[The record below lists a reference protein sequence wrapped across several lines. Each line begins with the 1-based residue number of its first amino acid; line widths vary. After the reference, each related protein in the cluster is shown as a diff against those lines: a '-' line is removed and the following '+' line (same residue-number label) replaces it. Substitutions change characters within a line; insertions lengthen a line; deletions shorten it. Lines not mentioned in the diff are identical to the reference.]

1 MPALR
6 SFHLLFLLALL
17 AGAPALAQDY
27 GETDFPNSGAAE
39 AQAPFLRGLLMLH
52 SFQYDEAREAFQEA
66 QRLDPDFAVAY
77 WGEAMTHNYP
87 VWMDQDRDAALE
99 ALARLAPTPEERY
112 AKAPTGREKDYLWT
126 LDVLF
131 GDGEDPGSKEER
143 DFAYADAMAE
153 LAGAYPDD
161 LDAAAFYALSIL
173 GTAHDGRDFAT
184 YMRAAA
190 IAEEVFAA
198 NPRHPGAA
206 HYLIHAYDDPVHAP
220 LGLRAARV
228 YDAIAP
234 AAAHALHMPSHIYFA
249 LGMWD
254 DGAEMNVRSSDAAKA
269 HADAHGKPLEGHYWH
284 PFTWLHYARLQQGR
298 FADAAAMLA
307 QVAEEAE
314 AGVMSA
320 VWRLAVL
327 RAHQAVATEREPSA
341 PEVVPDGEDVPP
353 LTVFNGFTRGLGAYH
368 RGDAAAMEAAL
379 ASMREALAMDEMADE
394 QNASLRILGLELE
407 ALVRLEAGDADEA
420 LALLD
425 EATALEDAMPLDYGP
440 ASPVKPAHEL
450 LGDVLLR
457 LDRPELAMGHYE
469 DALARYPRRSRTLLG
484 LARAAAAAGDPDTAR
499 SVYAELGDIWHGA
512 DADLPDLQEL
522 HAALDAQ

>member
-6 SFHLLFLLALL
+6 SLSLLLLLATL
-17 AGAPALAQDY
+17 AGAPVLGQDY

-66 QRLDPDFAVAY
+66 RRLDPAFAMAY
-77 WGEAMTHNYP
+77 WGEAMTHNHP
-87 VWMDQDRDAALE
+87 VWMDQGRDAALE
-99 ALARLAPTPEERY
+99 ALARLAPTAEERY
-112 AKAPTGREKDYLWT
+112 AKAPTDREKDYLWT

-131 GDGEDPGSKEER
+131 GEGEGPGSKEER

-161 LDAAAFYALSIL
+161 LDAAALYALSIL

-190 IAEEVFAA
+190 VAEEVFAA

-228 YDAIAP
+228 YDSIAP

-254 DGAEMNVRSSDAAKA
+254 DGAEMNARSYEAAKA
-269 HADAHGKPLEGHYWH
+269 RTDARSEPLNGHGWHAL
-284 PFTWLHYARLQQGR
+284 TWLHYARLQQGR
-298 FADAAAMLA
+298 YADADAILA
-307 QVAEEAE
+307 QAAELAE
-314 AGVMSA
+314 AA
-320 VWRLAVL
+320 ATPALWRLATL
-327 RAHQAVATEREPSA
+327 RAHQAVETEREPA
-341 PEVVPDGEDVPP
+341 VPEMTPDGEPIPP
-353 LTVFNGFTRGLGAYH
+353 LDLLNAFTRGFSAYH

-379 ASMREALAMDEMADE
+379 AVIREALAVDEMADE
-394 QNASLRILGLELE
+394 RNASLRVLGLELE
-407 ALVRLEAGDADEA
+407 ALGALEAGDADEA
-420 LALLD
+420 LALLG

-440 ASPVKPAHEL
+440 AEPVKPAHEL
-450 LGDVLLR
+450 LADVLLR

-469 DALARYPRRSRTLLG
+469 DALARYPRRPRALLG
-484 LARAAAAAGDPDTAR
+484 LARAAAAADDPATAR
-499 SVYAELGDIWHGA
+499 AVYAELAEIWHGA

-522 HAALDAQ
+522 HTALDAQ